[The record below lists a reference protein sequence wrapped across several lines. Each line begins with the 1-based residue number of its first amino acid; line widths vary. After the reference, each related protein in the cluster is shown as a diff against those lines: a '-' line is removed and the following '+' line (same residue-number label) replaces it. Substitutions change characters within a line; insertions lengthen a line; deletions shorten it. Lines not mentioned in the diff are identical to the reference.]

1 MSEVVNDES
10 SLGVI
15 ADAVDSYVT
24 KRWAEGN
31 IEGNVNVNNFGY
43 AMLSAFGAVV
53 SAETVGTGA
62 YEHNFSVLESNE
74 HPTLTIGVDDPVEG
88 DLAFAGAMLE
98 SLEVS
103 AEVGGFVTFTASYKS
118 KKEASATHIVAYTT
132 DYTLL
137 ARHCGI
143 KLADTLA
150 GLGGASNI
158 CVQSFSL
165 SINKNLEEDLCLS
178 SIEPVDFN
186 NTNFVVE
193 GSMTLKFETVAERD
207 LYLNATKKAMR
218 ITIEDTGTVIGVS
231 DSPVLEFDMAKVKVT
246 EWTKNQGNG
255 EIVTQDIT
263 FKAFYDITEAEI
275 ITGKLVNTKTSY

>member
-1 MSEVVNDES
+1 M
-10 SLGVI
+10 
-15 ADAVDSYVT
+15 
-24 KRWAEGN
+24 
-31 IEGNVNVNNFGY
+31 
-43 AMLSAFGAVV
+43 
-53 SAETVGTGA
+53 
-62 YEHNFSVLESNE
+62 
-74 HPTLTIGVDDPVEG
+74 DDPVEG

-118 KKEASATHIVAYTT
+118 KKEASATHTVAYTT

-150 GLGGASNI
+150 GLSGASNI

-193 GSMTLKFETVAERD
+193 
-207 LYLNATKKAMR
+207 
-218 ITIEDTGTVIGVS
+218 
-231 DSPVLEFDMAKVKVT
+231 
-246 EWTKNQGNG
+246 
-255 EIVTQDIT
+255 
-263 FKAFYDITEAEI
+263 
-275 ITGKLVNTKTSY
+275 

>member
-43 AMLSAFGAVV
+43 AMLSAFGSVS

-62 YEHNFSVLESNE
+62 YQHDFSVLESNE

-118 KKEASATHIVAYTT
+118 KKEASATHTVVYTT

-150 GLGGASNI
+150 GLS
-158 CVQSFSL
+158 
-165 SINKNLEEDLCLS
+165 
-178 SIEPVDFN
+178 
-186 NTNFVVE
+186 
-193 GSMTLKFETVAERD
+193 
-207 LYLNATKKAMR
+207 
-218 ITIEDTGTVIGVS
+218 
-231 DSPVLEFDMAKVKVT
+231 
-246 EWTKNQGNG
+246 
-255 EIVTQDIT
+255 
-263 FKAFYDITEAEI
+263 
-275 ITGKLVNTKTSY
+275 